1 VGIEPTH
8 QPWQGRRL
16 PLHHTR
22 IIKIWWTR
30 QDSNLPH
37 SACKAD
43 ALPDEL
49 LAHLISPIHSDKK
62 LKKTQTVLLY
72 AKKQCGTCAQT
83 LTESSYRVFV
93 FSIG

>member
-1 VGIEPTH
+1 
-8 QPWQGRRL
+8 
-16 PLHHTR
+16 
-22 IIKIWWTR
+22 
-30 QDSNLPH
+30 
-37 SACKAD
+37 
-43 ALPDEL
+43 
-49 LAHLISPIHSDKK
+49 